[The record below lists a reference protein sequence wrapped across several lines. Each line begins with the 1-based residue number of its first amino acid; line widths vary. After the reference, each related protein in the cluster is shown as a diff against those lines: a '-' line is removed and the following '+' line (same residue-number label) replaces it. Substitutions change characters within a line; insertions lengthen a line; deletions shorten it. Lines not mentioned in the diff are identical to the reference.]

1 MKTIKI
7 WNDNPSIQ
15 QLDEIAE
22 VLDSDGIIIRP
33 TDTVYALACNP
44 FSHKAVERLCRL
56 KGINPAKAT
65 LSISCADIA
74 QASEYARFDNSM
86 FRILRDYTPGP
97 FTFLFKA
104 ASTLPKVFK
113 GRKVV
118 GIRIPDSSLDRQ
130 IILRTGYPLLTTS
143 VHLDDYDYTVNPDLI
158 AEAYEGKAELLI
170 DGGEGG
176 TETSTVVDCTSGEPI
191 IVREGKGVLE

>member
-15 QLDEIAE
+15 QLEEIAG
-22 VLDSDGIIIRP
+22 VLDNDGIIIRP

-44 FSHKAVERLCRL
+44 FSHKAVERLCRI
-56 KGINPAKAT
+56 KGINPSKAP
-65 LSISCADIA
+65 LSLSCADIA
-74 QASEYARFDNSM
+74 QASEYARFDNTM

-97 FTFLFKA
+97 FTFLFKS

-118 GIRIPDSSLDRQ
+118 GIRITDSSLDRS
-130 IILRTGYPLLTTS
+130 IIRRTGYPLLTTS

-158 AEAYEGKAELLI
+158 AEAYDGRAELMI

-176 TETSTVVDCTSGEPI
+176 TETSTIVDCTSGEPEVI
-191 IVREGKGVLE
+191 RQGKGVFE